1 MTTNRRCFDVFIL
14 GLATFVINLAVLH
27 NVTTNFIVV
36 FNYVSFL
43 LALVAAKSNSI

>member
-1 MTTNRRCFDVFIL
+1 MTTNWRCFDVFIL
-14 GLATFVINLAVLH
+14 GLATFVTNLAVLH

-43 LALVAAKSNSI
+43 LVLVASKSNSI